1 MEMAGGD
8 LQWMKLQIQ
17 LGIVI
22 RNRFTEGSIGGKK
35 RKMKIARPTRAAAA
49 AGWAIELCFSKQMV
63 RFTYE
68 SSRPSMRTT
77 RNNI

>member
-35 RKMKIARPTRAAAA
+35 GK
-49 AGWAIELCFSKQMV
+49 
-63 RFTYE
+63 
-68 SSRPSMRTT
+68 
-77 RNNI
+77 